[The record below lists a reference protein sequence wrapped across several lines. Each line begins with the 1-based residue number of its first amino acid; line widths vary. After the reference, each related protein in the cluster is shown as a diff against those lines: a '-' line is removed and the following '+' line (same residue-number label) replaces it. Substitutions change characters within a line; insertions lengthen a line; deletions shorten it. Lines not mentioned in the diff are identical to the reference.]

1 MKPHME
7 NPALAGTGLPKSDLA
22 GASICSE
29 SIPSLPPIQADPA
42 AERRFAQALAERVF
56 GIASNSQVGRLIP
69 VVRRRQRIAA

>member
-29 SIPSLPPIQADPA
+29 STSPLRRLQASRLLRLYAVNA
-42 AERRFAQALAERVF
+42 AMAEAIAPLVFLEALR
-56 GIASNSQVGRLIP
+56 
-69 VVRRRQRIAA
+69 